1 MSKPPAVFTIPSG
14 KPFVDALASGLLAGA
29 LGIDANE
36 PASLAR
42 VTILV
47 PTRRACRALIEAFL
61 RLSGG
66 TPMILPRIAPI
77 AEVEEDRLGPPDDMG
92 AGFPGAADLPPGL
105 SPLRRQLLLTRLV
118 LKLGTMR
125 GGRPFTEGQAARLA
139 QELGGLLDQVQTE
152 RLSFDALETL
162 VPEDFAAHWQITLDF
177 LKIVTRHWPRVLE
190 EEGAIDGAARR
201 NLVLEARARAWLA
214 DPPADPVIA
223 AGSTGSVPATADL
236 LAAVASLPRG
246 AVVLPGLDK
255 TLDEAA
261 WGVLDE
267 THPQYTMARLLGRLD
282 ITRDQVREW
291 EAPNVAATTP
301 VRAALVS
308 ESLRPAETTDA
319 WRAVAPPPD
328 DALSSVTRIDCP
340 APREEAGVIA
350 LLMRQALETE
360 GKRAALVTFDRAL
373 ARRVAAELERFGVEV
388 DDSAGIELAETP
400 CGTFLRTTAAM
411 IAEACAPVA
420 LLAALK
426 HPLAAGGEPQGA
438 LRAKVRR
445 LEILALRGPRP
456 AHGFKGLAAALA
468 ASETSASERRALK
481 GWLRTLE
488 GIARPFTRLMG
499 RRRAS
504 FAELL
509 AAHVAFAES
518 LAKTDT
524 ESGAARLWAEPAGEG
539 ASLFVSELLAAAR
552 DFPPVAPGAYPALF
566 EAMMEGQVVR
576 PPYGR
581 HPRLFIW
588 GPLEARLQHVERVIL
603 GGLNEGTWPPQTKSD
618 AWMSRPMRT
627 RFGLPL
633 PERRVGLSAHDFAQ
647 LFCAPEVVLTRATR
661 VEGAPTV
668 ASRWLLRLDNLL
680 PEGARIRR
688 GDEWLA
694 WFNALDR
701 PAEVRAA
708 EAPAPRPPV
717 AARPRRLSVTEIE
730 TLIRDPYAIYARR
743 VLGLDPLPALDADPG
758 AAERGSFIHEVL
770 DAFVRAHPGELPLD
784 SLRLLEE
791 QGRETFGAA
800 LARPGVRAFWW
811 PRFLRVARWFLDF
824 ERERRANGAR
834 VLATEVRGELR
845 IDAPAGPFRLSAKA
859 DRIDRLAAGLSILDY
874 KTGTVPTNPQVE
886 SGLTPQLTLEAAIAQ
901 AGGFKDIAPA
911 EVAELAYVR
920 LTGREPPGELRP
932 IGGELA
938 KMAQQASGGLSRL
951 IAAFDDPKTP
961 YRSRPRPMF
970 IARAGD
976 YDHLARVKEWS
987 SGLGEGA

>member
-1 MSKPPAVFTIPSG
+1 MTGPPAVFTIPSG
-14 KPFVDALASGLLAGA
+14 KPFVDALASGVLAGA
-29 LGIDANE
+29 LGIDAAE

-47 PTRRACRALIEAFL
+47 PTRRACRGLIEAFL

-77 AEVEEDRLGPPDDMG
+77 ADVEEDLLGLSDDLG
-92 AGFPGAADLPPGL
+92 AEVPGAAELPPAL

-118 LKLGTMR
+118 LKFGSTR
-125 GGRPFTEGQAARLA
+125 GARPFTDGQAARLA

-177 LKIVTRHWPRVLE
+177 LRIVTRHWPKVLE
-190 EEGAIDGAARR
+190 EEGAVDPAARR
-201 NLVLEARARAWLA
+201 NLVLEARTRAWLA

-255 TLDEAA
+255 TLDETA
-261 WGVLDE
+261 WELLEE
-267 THPQYTMARLLGRLD
+267 THPQYTMARLLRRLD
-282 ITRDQVREW
+282 VPRGSVRDW
-291 EAPNVAATTP
+291 DAPGVAATTP
-301 VRAALVS
+301 LRAALMS
-308 ESLRPAETTDA
+308 EALRPAETTDA
-319 WRAVAPPPD
+319 WRAVAPPPVE
-328 DALSSVTRIDCP
+328 ALSGVTRIDCP
-340 APREEAGVIA
+340 APREEAGVVA

-373 ARRVAAELERFGVEV
+373 ARRVAAELGRYAVEV

-400 CGTFLRTTAAM
+400 CGTYLRTTAAM
-411 IAEACAPVA
+411 IAEACAPVP

-426 HPLAAGGEPQGA
+426 HPLAAGGEQPA
-438 LRAKVRR
+438 AFRAKVRR
-445 LEILALRGPRP
+445 LEVLALRGPRP
-456 AHGFKGLAAALA
+456 ARGFKGLAAALR
-468 ASETSASERRALK
+468 ASETSASERRALT
-481 GWLRTLE
+481 GWLRALE
-488 GIARPFTRLMG
+488 AIARPFTRLMG

-504 FAELL
+504 FADLL
-509 AAHVAFAES
+509 SAHLAFAES
-518 LAKTDT
+518 LAKTDA
-524 ESGAARLWAEPAGEG
+524 EPGGARLWAEPAGEA
-539 ASLFVSELLAAAR
+539 ASMFVSELLGAAR
-552 DFPPVAPGAYPALF
+552 DFPPVEPAAYPALL
-566 EAMMEGQVVR
+566 EAMMEGRVVR

-603 GGLNEGTWPPQTKSD
+603 GGLNEGTWPPQARSD

-633 PERRVGLSAHDFAQ
+633 PERRIGLSAHDFAQ
-647 LFCAPEVVLTRATR
+647 LFSAPEVVLTRATR

-694 WFNALDR
+694 WFAALDR
-701 PAEVRAA
+701 PEEVRAA
-708 EAPAPRPPV
+708 AAPAPRPPV

-743 VLGLDPLPALDADPG
+743 VLGLEPLPALDADPG

-770 DAFVRAHPGELPLD
+770 DAFVRAHPGELPQE
-784 SLRLLEE
+784 SLALLEE
-791 QGRETFGAA
+791 LGRETFGRA
-800 LARPGVRAFWW
+800 LSRPGVRAFWW

-824 ERERRANGAR
+824 ERGRRANGVR
-834 VLATEVRGELR
+834 VLATEVTGEIP
-845 IDAPAGPFRLSAKA
+845 IDAPAGPFRLRAKA
-859 DRIDRLAAGLSILDY
+859 DRIDRVAAGLSILDY
-874 KTGTVPTNPQVE
+874 KTGTVPSQKQVE

-901 AGGFKDIAPA
+901 AGGFEDIAPLG
-911 EVAELAYVR
+911 VAELAYVR
-920 LTGREPPGELRP
+920 LTGREPPGELAP
-932 IGGELA
+932 VKGDLAELGGEALA
-938 KMAQQASGGLSRL
+938 GLARL
-951 IAAFDDPKTP
+951 VAAFDDPKTP

-970 IARAGD
+970 VARAGD

-987 SGLGEGA
+987 SGLGEGT